1 MQENEYGI
9 IPAPPKQVKGEINA
23 VNARFCAS
31 KAALEEITVTATT
44 EVGDVVFPIKLCRP
58 KKAEKSKIVVFLNC
72 TPDVPDK
79 YLPAEEI
86 IDRGWGFVSLCYK
99 SVTSDDADFND
110 NASKVS
116 RRDGKFAPG
125 KIAMWAWAAMRVADY
140 LYTREDIDFENIG
153 VAGHS
158 RLGKTALVTAAFD
171 ERFKF
176 CHSNDSGT
184 CGAALFS
191 ERNEKSE
198 SIEAILNNFHYWFCP
213 NFKEYAGKENQ
224 MPFDQDILLKL
235 IAPRVL
241 SVGSAEKDLWANPK
255 AEFLCTVK
263 ASKEWLCYG
272 KKGLT
277 APDTPITGERYHD
290 GKVGYYVR
298 EGTHYMS
305 REDWNNMLD
314 FFDKN
319 IN

>member
-1 MQENEYGI
+1 MIDKERIKKILQENEYGF
-9 IPAPPKQVKGEINA
+9 IPAQPKQVKGEINA

-31 KAALEEITVTATT
+31 KATLEEITVTATT
-44 EVGDVVFPIKLCRP
+44 EYGDVVFPIKFCKP
-58 KKAEKSKIVVFLNC
+58 KVHKKSKVVIFLNF
-72 TPDVPDK
+72 TLDVPDK

-110 NASKVS
+110 NAKVL

-125 KIAMWAWAAMRVADY
+125 KIAMWAWATMRVADY
-140 LYTREDIDFENIG
+140 LFTREDVDFENIG

-158 RLGKTALVTAAFD
+158 RLGKTALLTAAFD
-171 ERFKF
+171 KRFKF

-191 ERNEKSE
+191 EKNERSE
-198 SIEAILNNFHYWFCP
+198 SIEAILTNFHYWFCP
-213 NFKEYAGKENQ
+213 NFKQYKGKEKA

-241 SVGSAEKDLWANPK
+241 SIGSAEKDLWANPK
-255 AEFLCTVK
+255 AEQLCTKK
-263 ASKEWLCYG
+263 ASEEWLCYG
-272 KKGLT
+272 EKGL
-277 APDTPITGERYHD
+277 GEINA
-290 GKVGYYVR
+290 KVNYYVR

-314 FFDKN
+314 FFDKH